1 MFTCG
6 IRLDMCY
13 WYLNL
18 IVKGIP
24 KRFYTRKY
32 MLVVSK
38 WHDLVSGLES
48 AEDEMEMKRN
58 DRNI

>member
-1 MFTCG
+1 MF
-6 IRLDMCY
+6 Y

-18 IVKGIP
+18 IVKRIP
-24 KRFYTRKY
+24 KRFYTHRY
-32 MLVVSK
+32 MVVVSK

-48 AEDEMEMKRN
+48 AEDEVEMTRN